1 LNLGNDQDVTL
12 THYAD
17 NGILLNS
24 TRKLYF
30 EDGSNYDQ
38 YVGSAGSGVTA
49 IAAPTEVDITAT
61 SIDINGAVDI
71 SGAIT
76 NGSSITST
84 GAVLPAS
91 SDGAALGSASL
102 EWSDIFV
109 ADAGVLN
116 LGDDQEVT
124 LTHVHDTGLLLS
136 DNDQFQFR
144 DGDLKVYSSANG
156 QLDIDADSEVEITAP
171 TLDINA
177 SSEVNISNDLTVG
190 AAINSTG
197 AVLPASADGSALGSA
212 SKEWSDL
219 FIADGGIVKLGDDQ
233 DVTLTHYADNGVL
246 LNSTSK
252 LYFDDGSNYDQY
264 VGSAGSGVTAIVA
277 PTEVDITAASIDI
290 NGDVEISGTTSQ
302 VGVATFTARP
312 IFNGSVTIQDGG
324 SIGSTSDLN
333 AVTISSGGVVA
344 VTATTANTIA
354 TDGALTVAG
363 GAGIALDLTVGD
375 DVRLLSD
382 AAVQSFGVNS
392 DVTLTHVH
400 DAGLLLNST
409 RQLQFNDASQFIEG
423 TSGTVLSL
431 GATDEIDLTATA
443 IDVNGTMDVSGAFTN
458 GSTIVSTG
466 VITANAGVV
475 VDNITIDGTEIDLSS
490 GDLTVDVAGDIILD
504 AAGDDIILQ
513 DGGTQFGKITNAST
527 HVTIYDGTTLNTTMS
542 GANIE
547 IAGTVTTTGLVIGST
562 AVTASAADINLIDG
576 ITNGTVIASKAIIT
590 DSNID
595 IAGGRNITISGELD
609 AATLDISGAV
619 DIAGT
624 TNLDVVDIDS
634 DVDIAGDLT
643 ISTASKGINTTS
655 GSNVAHDEASSTTLT
670 ANNNRRGKY
679 TFTTNATV
687 ADDAHSAKFT
697 VANNTATAD
706 DIVIMNCTSNHQI
719 EIHTFNVS
727 SSGWDFILVNR
738 SGSELAT
745 DTAIAFNFIVMQ

>member
-1 LNLGNDQDVTL
+1 M
-12 THYAD
+12 
-17 NGILLNS
+17 
-24 TRKLYF
+24 
-30 EDGSNYDQ
+30 
-38 YVGSAGSGVTA
+38 
-49 IAAPTEVDITAT
+49 DITAT

-375 DVRLLSD
+375 D
-382 AAVQSFGVNS
+382 
-392 DVTLTHVH
+392 
-400 DAGLLLNST
+400 
-409 RQLQFNDASQFIEG
+409 E
-423 TSGTVLSL
+423 
-431 GATDEIDLTATA
+431 
-443 IDVNGTMDVSGAFTN
+443 
-458 GSTIVSTG
+458 
-466 VITANAGVV
+466 
-475 VDNITIDGTEIDLSS
+475 
-490 GDLTVDVAGDIILD
+490 
-504 AAGDDIILQ
+504 
-513 DGGTQFGKITNAST
+513 
-527 HVTIYDGTTLNTTMS
+527 
-542 GANIE
+542 
-547 IAGTVTTTGLVIGST
+547 
-562 AVTASAADINLIDG
+562 
-576 ITNGTVIASKAIIT
+576 
-590 DSNID
+590 
-595 IAGGRNITISGELD
+595 
-609 AATLDISGAV
+609 
-619 DIAGT
+619 
-624 TNLDVVDIDS
+624 
-634 DVDIAGDLT
+634 
-643 ISTASKGINTTS
+643 
-655 GSNVAHDEASSTTLT
+655 
-670 ANNNRRGKY
+670 
-679 TFTTNATV
+679 
-687 ADDAHSAKFT
+687 
-697 VANNTATAD
+697 
-706 DIVIMNCTSNHQI
+706 
-719 EIHTFNVS
+719 
-727 SSGWDFILVNR
+727 
-738 SGSELAT
+738 
-745 DTAIAFNFIVMQ
+745 